1 MFEFA
6 YADGEALQTGRA
18 NSRGQLFSLSE
29 GAASSPLLPNLPDIA
44 TTPEDP
50 NLQRSGFGPTAHA
63 ATARSGTLRMID
75 LEADA
80 STGRFPAA
88 FETFRTDLRAT
99 AERGRTAQPRGAYL
113 QIRPIPA
120 GTRPPQGAPTINIEA
135 LSSISAQ
142 AIRTLIERPYYFH
155 RLTDSLPDDV
165 SEAPAL
171 VVESSSPAG
180 ESWIEME
187 MLKTASEELALSG
200 PTSPCGSRRP
210 STISL
215 ACPAWF
221 AAISTP
227 PIVTLENRLSAEITG
242 WPNARS
248 DTVEQ
253 DPTSIAFLSLSL
265 IIFSPFSNFWELKA
279 TPAGKGRSRKT
290 RGRQ

>member
-1 MFEFA
+1 MSRSDVAGFSYVAWSGPSAAQAPLVFEFA

-44 TTPEDP
+44 STPEDP

-88 FETFRTDLRAT
+88 FETFLTDLRTT

-165 SEAPAL
+165 SVDLRQTSNGAP
-171 VVESSSPAG
+171 VF
-180 ESWIEME
+180 I
-187 MLKTASEELALSG
+187 TADNAFFYSVLY
-200 PTSPCGSRRP
+200 R
-210 STISL
+210 
-215 ACPAWF
+215 
-221 AAISTP
+221 
-227 PIVTLENRLSAEITG
+227 LE
-242 WPNARS
+242 
-248 DTVEQ
+248 
-253 DPTSIAFLSLSL
+253 
-265 IIFSPFSNFWELKA
+265 
-279 TPAGKGRSRKT
+279 
-290 RGRQ
+290 